1 MGGVTPAKV
10 MDAIVAELRHEAS
23 LTRKMLER
31 VPPAASDWKPH
42 EKSRAVGEIAAHL
55 ANLPGLFLAPL
66 NADGYDRLGYAAA
79 TGTVEEVLE
88 TFDRNVAQA
97 LQALGAL
104 TDAQLAEPWT
114 YRYGDKVIFE
124 APRIV
129 VIRGMALNHS
139 IHHRGQLSVY
149 LRLLNVPVPAV
160 YGPTADE
167 PEG

>member
-1 MGGVTPAKV
+1 MSTIEAF
-10 MDAIVAELRHEAS
+10 VAELRHEAP

-31 VPPAASDWKPH
+31 VPPAAFDWKPH
-42 EKSRAVGEIAAHL
+42 EKSRALGEIAAHL
-55 ANLPGLFLAPL
+55 ATQPGLFLAPL
-66 NADGYDRLGYAAA
+66 NADGYDRLEYAAA
-79 TGTVEEVLE
+79 TGTVEEILA
-88 TFDRNVAQA
+88 TFDHNVARA
-97 LQALGAL
+97 LEALGDL
-104 TDAQLAEPWT
+104 TEEQLGGPWT
-114 YRYGDKVIFE
+114 YRYGEKVIFE

-167 PEG
+167 SQAYPG